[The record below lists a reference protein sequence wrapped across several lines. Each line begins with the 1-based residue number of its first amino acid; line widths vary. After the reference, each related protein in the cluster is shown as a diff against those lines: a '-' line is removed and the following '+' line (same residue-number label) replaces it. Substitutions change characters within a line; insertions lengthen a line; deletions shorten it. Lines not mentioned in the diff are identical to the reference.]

1 MAPMGTRLG
10 TTERLNIHRPS
21 GRDRGDVVAAAR
33 RSRELHHP
41 WVVGPTDAEAFNN
54 WVRRQR
60 SPRYQGFLLKTSDGE
75 PVGIVNVSDII
86 RGNFKSAHLGYYAF
100 AGQEGKG
107 LMAEG
112 LRWIVRFAFTEL
124 GLHRLEANIQPG
136 NEPSRR
142 LAQASGFRLEGFS
155 PNYLTVDGA
164 WRDHERWAITAE
176 DLPTAEG

>member
-1 MAPMGTRLG
+1 MGTRYG
-10 TTERLNIHRPS
+10 STERLNIHRPS
-21 GRDRGDVVAAAR
+21 GRDRSDVVAAAV

-41 WVVGPTDAEAFNN
+41 WVVGPTDPDAFNR

-60 SPRYQGFLLKTSDGE
+60 SPRYRGFLLKTHDGE

-86 RGNFKSAHLGYYAF
+86 MGNFRSAHTGYYAF

-112 LRWIVRFAFTEL
+112 LRWIVRFVFTDV

-142 LAQASGFRLEGFS
+142 LAEACGFRLEGFS

-176 DLPTAEG
+176 DLSGSDGE

>member
-1 MAPMGTRLG
+1 MGSRLG
-10 TTERLNIHRPS
+10 TTERLDIRRPS
-21 GRDRGDVVAAAR
+21 GRDRTDVVEAAL

-41 WVVGPTDAEAFNN
+41 WVVGPTDPESFNS

-60 SPRYQGFLLKTSDGE
+60 SPRYAGFLLRTHEGDV
-75 PVGIVNVSDII
+75 VGIVNVSDII
-86 RGNFKSAHLGYYAF
+86 MGNFKSSHMGYYAF

-112 LRWIVRFAFTEL
+112 IRWIVRYAFTVL
-124 GLHRLEANIQPG
+124 GLHRIEANIQPG

-142 LAQASGFRLEGFS
+142 LAEACGFRLEGFS

-176 DLPTAEG
+176 DVADLA